1 MGRRAEIIDV
11 LAFLEKIVLENTD
24 HYREDFRKDT
34 AVLTDAARNEPPG
47 TAFFWMSRVSGT
59 WCEPE
64 RETFIKDSIAYKIW
78 TYYEGSEAAERIRAC
93 RIELYGMKGDTV
105 LGIVTPLDYKTHIQ
119 RVIRGAVPYSHIRIG
134 YADGHTQLVGV
145 GQDSW
150 HRECDRHGEITEYSF
165 VPADERA
172 LNLAIAA
179 ERAALSRKPE
189 RRSKPRSPV
198 R

>member
-1 MGRRAEIIDV
+1 MGCRAEIIDV

-24 HYREDFRKDT
+24 HYREDFQMDT
-34 AVLTDAARNEPPG
+34 TVLTNAARNEPPG
-47 TAFFWMSRVSGT
+47 TAFFWMSRENGT

-78 TYYEGSEAAERIRAC
+78 TYYEGSEAADRIRAY
-93 RIELYGMKGDTV
+93 RIELHGMKGDTV
-105 LGIVTPLDYKTHIQ
+105 LGSVTPLDYKAHIQ
-119 RVIRGAVPYSHIRIG
+119 RVIRSAVPYSHIRIG
-134 YADGHTQLVGV
+134 YADGHTQLVDA

-179 ERAALSRKPE
+179 ERTALARKPE
-189 RRSKPRSPV
+189 RRSKPRSLA

>member
-1 MGRRAEIIDV
+1 MGRRAEVIDV
-11 LAFLEKIVLENTD
+11 LACLEKIVLENTD
-24 HYREDFRKDT
+24 HYREDFQMDIT
-34 AVLTDAARNEPPG
+34 VLTHAARNEPPG
-47 TAFFWMSRVSGT
+47 TAFFWMSRESGT

-78 TYYEGSEAAERIRAC
+78 TYYEGSEAADRIRAY
-93 RIELYGMKGDTV
+93 RIELHGMKGDTV

-119 RVIRGAVPYSHIRIG
+119 RVIRSAVPYSHIRIG
-134 YADGHTQLVGV
+134 YADGHTQLVDT
-145 GQDSW
+145 GQDRW

-179 ERAALSRKPE
+179 ERTALARKPE
-189 RRSKPRSPV
+189 RRSKPRSPA

>member
-1 MGRRAEIIDV
+1 MGRRAENIDV

-24 HYREDFRKDT
+24 HYREDFQMDT
-34 AVLTDAARNEPPG
+34 TVLTNAARNEPPG
-47 TAFFWMSRVSGT
+47 TAFFWMSRENGT

-78 TYYEGSEAAERIRAC
+78 TYYEGSEAADRIRAY
-93 RIELYGMKGDTV
+93 RIELHGMKGDTV
-105 LGIVTPLDYKTHIQ
+105 LGSVTPLDYKTHIQ
-119 RVIRGAVPYSHIRIG
+119 RVIRSAVPYSHIRIG
-134 YADGHTQLVGV
+134 YADGHTQLVDA

-179 ERAALSRKPE
+179 ERTALARKPE
-189 RRSKPRSPV
+189 RRSKPRSPA

>member
-1 MGRRAEIIDV
+1 M
-11 LAFLEKIVLENTD
+11 LACLEKIVLENTD
-24 HYREDFRKDT
+24 HYREDFQMDIT
-34 AVLTDAARNEPPG
+34 VLTNAARNEPPG
-47 TAFFWMSRVSGT
+47 TAFFWMSRESGT

-78 TYYEGSEAAERIRAC
+78 TYYEGSEAADRIRAY
-93 RIELYGMKGDTV
+93 RIELHGMKGDTV
-105 LGIVTPLDYKTHIQ
+105 LGSVTPLDYKTHIQ
-119 RVIRGAVPYSHIRIG
+119 RVIRSAVPYSHIRIG
-134 YADGHTQLVGV
+134 YSDGHTQLVDA

-172 LNLAIAA
+172 LNLTIAA
-179 ERAALSRKPE
+179 ERTALARKPE
-189 RRSKPRSPV
+189 LRSKPRSPA

>member
-1 MGRRAEIIDV
+1 MGRRAEVIDV
-11 LAFLEKIVLENTD
+11 LACLEKIVLENTD
-24 HYREDFRKDT
+24 HYREDFQMDIT
-34 AVLTDAARNEPPG
+34 VLTNAARNEPPG
-47 TAFFWMSRVSGT
+47 TAFFWMSRESGT

-78 TYYEGSEAAERIRAC
+78 TYYEGSEAADRIRAY
-93 RIELYGMKGDTV
+93 RIELHGMKGDTV
-105 LGIVTPLDYKTHIQ
+105 LGSVTPLDYKTHIQ
-119 RVIRGAVPYSHIRIG
+119 RVIRSAVPYSHIRIG
-134 YADGHTQLVGV
+134 YSDGHTQLVDA

-179 ERAALSRKPE
+179 ERTALARKPE
-189 RRSKPRSPV
+189 RRSKPKSPV